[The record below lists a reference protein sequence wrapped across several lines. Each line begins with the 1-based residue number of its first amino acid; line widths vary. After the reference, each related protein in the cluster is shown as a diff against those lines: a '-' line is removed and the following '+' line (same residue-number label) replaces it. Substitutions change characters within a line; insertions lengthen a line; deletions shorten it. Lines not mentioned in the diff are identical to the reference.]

1 MSYFP
6 VVLSANRRHRYGLTS
21 LRLQNWYAQPIPSE
35 ANKPVRAVLLPTPG
49 RVSRVDIG
57 REIQGVFCEPGVRSG
72 ALFVVAGGYLYSV
85 SSAWAATEIG
95 YIGGTGDAVF
105 AGLRDKLYVAC
116 DDKPWQWDGAT
127 LAQVSDVD
135 APSATSMLVLSQRLV
150 ASEDGADTY
159 YWSDTLDGTDWEA
172 LGFATAEQR
181 PDAILRMIRLSGQ
194 IIAFGAS
201 SIEIIRA
208 TGISTLPFANIT
220 SQSID
225 ETDGIIGANAYAI
238 NGDKAYFIGGN
249 LCAYV
254 MAGFSAQKLPVNG
267 ELEDDLRSLSEADRA
282 LTVCWSYSQGS
293 NEFFVVRPLGKQA
306 YVFDASTSLWHTRKS
321 WGANDYRPRWH
332 CRAYGYDVVADED
345 GSTLT
350 TFDTD
355 LYADQGNTIERIATL
370 RPAFREYETIGS
382 MCVDLQ
388 AYGRPGSG
396 QGSAPLLMIDI
407 STDGRSDRDDQ
418 RTEVQLAIGA
428 DGVYRKPTLWGLGLM
443 PPGEGATITFRLT
456 DPIGLSFS
464 GAWLN
469 EGERS

>member
-6 VVLSANRRHRYGLTS
+6 VVLSSNRRWRYGLTS

-57 REIQGVFCEPGVRSG
+57 SEIQGVFCENGVRSG
-72 ALFVVAGGYLYSV
+72 ALFVVAGGTLYSV
-85 SSAWAATEIG
+85 SSSWVATSIG
-95 YIGGTGDAVF
+95 AIGGTGEAVF
-105 AGLRDKLYVAC
+105 TGLRDKLYVARGG
-116 DDKPWQWDGAT
+116 KPWQWDGASLT
-127 LAQVSDVD
+127 QVADTD
-135 APSATSMLVLSQRLV
+135 APNATSMLVLSQRLV

-159 YWSDTLDGTDWEA
+159 YWSETLDGTDWA
-172 LGFATAEQR
+172 TLGFATAEQK
-181 PDAILRMIRLSGQ
+181 PDVILRMIRLSGQ
-194 IIAFGAS
+194 IIAFGAG

-208 TGISTLPFANIT
+208 TGSSTLPFANIT

-225 ETDGIIGANAYAI
+225 ETDGIICASAYAI
-238 NGDKAYFIGGN
+238 EGDKAYFIGGN

-254 MAGFSAQKLPVNG
+254 IAGFSVQKLTVNG
-267 ELEDDLRSLSEADRA
+267 ELEDDLRSLSEANRA
-282 LTVCWSYSQGS
+282 LTTCWSYMQGS
-293 NEFFVVRPLGKQA
+293 NEFFVVRPYGKQA
-306 YVFDASTSLWHTRKS
+306 YVYDASTKLWHNRKT
-321 WGANDYRPRWH
+321 WDEDDYRPRWH
-332 CRAYGYDVVADED
+332 CKAYGYDIVADEG
-345 GSTLT
+345 GSVIGTLDT
-350 TFDTD
+350 GLYTD
-355 LYADQGNTIERIATL
+355 LGETIERVATL
-370 RPAFREYETIGS
+370 RPAFKEYEAIGS

-388 AYGRPGSG
+388 AYGRPTSG

-407 STDGRSDRDDQ
+407 STDGRTDRDDQ
-418 RTEVQLAIGA
+418 RSEIQLELGA
-428 DGVYRKPTLWGLGLM
+428 DGVYRKPTVWGLGLM